1 MLYFKFYPNS
11 SFSDGDDDEQ
21 TERER
26 EREREEVRM
35 QSRETITYSWA
46 EKMRACTVDKRH
58 NGVNFS
64 SVKKQFRR
72 EWTPQKNITPEGWD
86 SDKGTVRLIPSLTG
100 LHRSKRQE
108 SYWSKS
114 KAKKAVWITNSS
126 FACQALKIKS
136 CVGVILNWSQQVC
149 PLHERKIGHD
159 WF

>member
-64 SVKKQFRR
+64 SVTFFYFF
-72 EWTPQKNITPEGWD
+72 
-86 SDKGTVRLIPSLTG
+86 
-100 LHRSKRQE
+100 HRFCHFF
-108 SYWSKS
+108 
-114 KAKKAVWITNSS
+114 V
-126 FACQALKIKS
+126 
-136 CVGVILNWSQQVC
+136 
-149 PLHERKIGHD
+149 
-159 WF
+159 